1 MSVELT
7 AFEKASLLSGASVW
21 ESRAVPR
28 AGIRSLILADGPHG
42 VRRQV
47 GSSDHLGINASSPAT
62 CFPTAVTI
70 ASAWNPALAEE
81 IGEALGA
88 EASNLGVDVLLGP
101 GLNIKRSP
109 LCGRN
114 FEYFSEDPFLSG
126 VLAAGYV
133 RGIQSQGVA
142 ACPKH
147 FAVNSQE
154 HRRMTSDSVV
164 DERTLREIYLTGFE
178 KVVRES
184 APRTIMSSY
193 NLVDGVFASESHH
206 LLQDILRDEWGFEG
220 AVVTDWGGG
229 NDPVA
234 AALAGGT
241 LEMPSPGFDSVR
253 QILAAIEDGR
263 IKESDLDPRVAEILA
278 LGEWADR
285 REAKPV
291 DHDAHHA
298 LARRAAAG
306 GHVLLR
312 NEQSVL
318 PLSPGTRVAVIGDF
332 ATTPRYQGAG
342 SSLVNPT
349 QLSIPS
355 EALAASGLEIVA
367 SAQGFQRSGVADD
380 ALRDEAVRAAQGVDV
395 VLLFL
400 GLDEVSESEGRDRT
414 HMRLPDNQ
422 VALLQALDASGAT
435 VVVVLAAGSPVEM
448 PWLECTQALL
458 HGFLGG
464 QAGAEAT
471 VDVLTGRVNPSG
483 RLAETYPVRL
493 EDTPAHRWY
502 GRDDVLEYREG
513 LFVGYRYYST
523 AGVPVLFPF
532 GFGLSYTTFEYS
544 DLSVTEGGATFTVRN
559 TGARTGAE
567 VAQVYVA
574 RESEGVHR
582 AARELKG
589 FARVELAPGASRT
602 VTVPLDDRAFAHYST
617 ELGDWA
623 VERGTYSVHV
633 GSNVADTALQ
643 ATLDV
648 DGIEPASDAARLPSY
663 AAATITDVSDA
674 EFETLL
680 GRPLTVPV
688 QAKVLGINDPLLAM
702 SRARSP
708 LARLAAWVLRTLE
721 ARAERR
727 GNPDLN
733 LFFLQNMPLRAIA
746 KMTNGSVSTPMVEA
760 ILRIVNGKHLR
771 GIGALVAAAVQNFR
785 STRAM
790 RRALE
795 AGRDPR

>member
-70 ASAWNPALAEE
+70 ASTWNPALAQEV
-81 IGEALGA
+81 GEALGA
-88 EASNLGVDVLLGP
+88 EAANLGVDVLLGP

-126 VLAAGYV
+126 ALATGYV

-178 KVVRES
+178 KVVREA

-193 NLVDGVFASESHH
+193 NLVDGVYASESRH
-206 LLQDILRDEWGFEG
+206 LLQDILRDEWGFDG

-241 LEMPSPGFDSVR
+241 REMPSPGFDSVG
-253 QILAAIEDGR
+253 QLLAAIEDGR
-263 IKESDLDPRVAEILA
+263 ITESDLDPRVAEMLA

-285 REAKPV
+285 RDARPV
-291 DHDAHHA
+291 DLDAHHA
-298 LARRAAAG
+298 LARRAAAA

-312 NEQSVL
+312 NEDQVL

-349 QLSIPS
+349 RLSVPS
-355 EALAASGLEIVA
+355 EVLATSGLEVVA
-367 SAQGFQRSGVADD
+367 TAQGFQRSGAPDD
-380 ALRDEAVRAAQGVDV
+380 ALREEAVRAAQGSDV

-414 HMRLPDNQ
+414 HLRLPDNQ
-422 VALLQALDASGAT
+422 VALLQALDAAGAT

-448 PWLECTQALL
+448 PWLGCTQALL

-471 VDVLTGRVNPSG
+471 VDVLTGQVNPSG

-502 GRDDVLEYREG
+502 GADDVLEYREG

-523 AGVPVLFPF
+523 AGAVPLRIRAQLHDLRVLRP
-532 GFGLSYTTFEYS
+532 LRHRRRR
-544 DLSVTEGGATFTVRN
+544 D
-559 TGARTGAE
+559 
-567 VAQVYVA
+567 
-574 RESEGVHR
+574 VHR
-582 AARELKG
+582 AQHRFPYRG
-589 FARVELAPGASRT
+589 RGGPGVR
-602 VTVPLDDRAFAHYST
+602 
-617 ELGDWA
+617 
-623 VERGTYSVHV
+623 
-633 GSNVADTALQ
+633 
-643 ATLDV
+643 
-648 DGIEPASDAARLPSY
+648 
-663 AAATITDVSDA
+663 
-674 EFETLL
+674 
-680 GRPLTVPV
+680 RP
-688 QAKVLGINDPLLAM
+688 
-702 SRARSP
+702 
-708 LARLAAWVLRTLE
+708 
-721 ARAERR
+721 
-727 GNPDLN
+727 
-733 LFFLQNMPLRAIA
+733 
-746 KMTNGSVSTPMVEA
+746 
-760 ILRIVNGKHLR
+760 
-771 GIGALVAAAVQNFR
+771 
-785 STRAM
+785 
-790 RRALE
+790 
-795 AGRDPR
+795 